1 MSPRQSRTTTGSLIL
16 LTSKTTV
23 DLLTS
28 DAPPPIQDG
37 GNSSDTKEHL
47 LSMRKERYSM
57 SVEMLMLRTGTSKF
71 KTRTMDSTNNGT
83 LSTLTNGRENQ
94 ERESS
99 MRNSV

>member
-1 MSPRQSRTTTGSLIL
+1 MSPRQSRTTTGNLIL

-57 SVEMLMLRTGTSKF
+57 SVEMLMLRTE
-71 KTRTMDSTNNGT
+71 T
-83 LSTLTNGRENQ
+83 LKSITE
-94 ERESS
+94 
-99 MRNSV
+99 MVD